1 MRQSRRTPK
10 PKADAISRW
19 WQPFFRAELGETMAR
34 GARLRDAHAAVL
46 LSQAFTD
53 DRLVEE
59 PDALTV
65 ETSAR

>member
-1 MRQSRRTPK
+1 
-10 PKADAISRW
+10 
-19 WQPFFRAELGETMAR
+19 MAR